1 MIKPQERE
9 REKKNTTLF
18 KGIAG
23 STLCKLVTIFN
34 FWRDGREIVE
44 IKKKPNKSAEALF
57 QDKHAVMLKLYH
69 AYLKIHPLRSELSS
83 TSPSPPPKKIN
94 EFFFTKAYLIIISGS
109 YLHFQLVTFRYH
121 IIYTPARSWDFF
133 VLKLFHSCRRGH
145 GVWDNNVVN
154 IKRIATFLLL

>member
-9 REKKNTTLF
+9 RKTPHCSKGLQAQLF
-18 KGIAG
+18 V
-23 STLCKLVTIFN
+23 SLLQYLTSEEMV
-34 FWRDGREIVE
+34 GRLLKE
-44 IKKKPNKSAEALF
+44 KKPNKSAEALI
-57 QDKHAVMLKLYH
+57 QDKHTVMLKLYH

-83 TSPSPPPKKIN
+83 TSPSPPPKKN
-94 EFFFTKAYLIIISGS
+94 ELFFTKAYLIIISGS